1 MLRLIPNPPSWFR
14 WVFIVFGLLLGA
26 LTVESMGSGRPV
38 EASWE
43 GIVAIGCLVAA
54 FIEFR
59 RVQSKG

>member
-1 MLRLIPNPPSWFR
+1 
-14 WVFIVFGLLLGA
+14 VFIVFGLLLGA

-54 FIEFR
+54 FLEFR